1 MMRKSFKNTDR
12 TSSPDRAV
20 MYCESSAYQAV
31 RLPYKGCTISAIA
44 VLPSEAAVQKHG
56 LAAAVADLEV
66 EALLDRSKYRK
77 VCRQGKAGNRV
88 FSRVEGFVVAGC
100 GSFQCCLDGGL
111 WIWGGGS
118 EFE

>member
-1 MMRKSFKNTDR
+1 MMCKSFKNTDR

-20 MYCESSAYQAV
+20 MYFESPAYQAV

-44 VLPSEAAVQKHG
+44 VLPSEASVQKHG

-77 VCRQGKAGNRV
+77 VCRQG
-88 FSRVEGFVVAGC
+88 FRVEG
-100 GSFQCCLDGGL
+100 LGGL
-111 WIWGGGS
+111 GVWGEGVFDVAWAGSPWGWGGGS
-118 EFE
+118 ECE

>member
-12 TSSPDRAV
+12 TSSPDRVV
-20 MYCESSAYQAV
+20 MYCESPAYQAV
-31 RLPYKGCTISAIA
+31 RLPYKGCSISAIA

-77 VCRQGKAGNRV
+77 VGCDRGGYYLVGIRV
-88 FSRVEGFVVAGC
+88 QLFEGCGVCGVRVAGC
-100 GSFQCCLDGGL
+100 EISKFPMLQG
-111 WIWGGGS
+111 
-118 EFE
+118 